1 MTGPSDVTGETILDA
16 EFDPMVKKYTAGVI
30 VFIMIITAV
39 GIPLIPLIPL
49 GLLFARWY
57 APESLRRMSAR
68 LTTNAVQVNKGV
80 FFRKEAT
87 IPLNRV
93 TDVRLHDDPWMR
105 YCGVRGLKVETAGQ
119 SGQNAGSEGD
129 LIGVVYA
136 VAFRDA
142 VLRQRQLVLE
152 GGVETTPTAAALAA
166 TPTVANE
173 LLAEIRDILARME
186 ARGRAGNG

>member
-1 MTGPSDVTGETILDA
+1 MTGFTDVTGETIQEA
-16 EFDPMVKKYTAGVI
+16 EFDAMVKKYTTGVVI
-30 VFIMIITAV
+30 FFMIISVV
-39 GIPLIPLIPL
+39 GIPLIPF
-49 GLLFARWY
+49 GLLFCRWY

-68 LTTNAVQVNKGV
+68 LTTNAIQVNKGV
-80 FFRKEAT
+80 FFRKEST

-105 YCGVRGLKVETAGQ
+105 FCGVRGLKVETAGQ
-119 SGQNAGSEGD
+119 SGQNADSEGD
-129 LIGVVYA
+129 LIGVVDA

-142 VLRQRQLVLE
+142 ILRQRQLVLE
-152 GGVETTPTAAALAA
+152 GGAETTPAAAALAA

-186 ARGRAGNG
+186 AQNRRGNG

>member
-1 MTGPSDVTGETILDA
+1 MNDSIDVTGETLIEA
-16 EFDPMVKKYTAGVI
+16 EFDPKVKKYTTGVI
-30 VFIMIITAV
+30 IFFMIITVV
-39 GIPLIPLIPL
+39 GIPLIPF
-49 GLLFARWY
+49 GLLFSLWY

-68 LTTNAVQVNKGV
+68 LTTHAIQINKGV

-105 YCGVRGLKVETAGQ
+105 FCGVRGLRVETAGA
-119 SGQNAGSEGD
+119 SGSDSGSEGD
-129 LIGVVYA
+129 LIGVVDA

-142 VLRQRQLVLE
+142 ILRQRQLVLE

-173 LLAEIRDILARME
+173 LLAEIRDILARIE
-186 ARGRAGNG
+186 AQNTNKS

>member
-1 MTGPSDVTGETILDA
+1 MSNSLDVTGEVLMEA

-30 VFIMIITAV
+30 VFVMIISVV
-39 GIPLIPLIPL
+39 GILLIPF
-49 GLLFARWY
+49 GLLFACWF

-68 LTTNAVQVNKGV
+68 LTTNAVQINKGV

-129 LIGVVYA
+129 LVGVVNA

-142 VLRQRQLVLE
+142 ILRQRQLVLE
-152 GGVETTPTAAALAA
+152 GGAEITPTAAAMAA
-166 TPTVANE
+166 TPAVANE
-173 LLAEIRDILARME
+173 LLAEIRDILIRIE
-186 ARGRAGNG
+186 SQNRNRS

>member
-1 MTGPSDVTGETILDA
+1 MNGPTDVTGATITEA
-16 EFDPMVKKYTAGVI
+16 QFDPMVKKYTAGVI
-30 VFIMIITAV
+30 VLVMIISVV
-39 GIPLIPLIPL
+39 GIPLIPL

-68 LTTNAVQVNKGV
+68 LTTNAVQINKGV

-105 YCGVRGLKVETAGQ
+105 YCGVRGLRVETAGQ

-129 LIGVVYA
+129 LIGVVDA

-142 VLRQRQLVLE
+142 ILKQRQLVLE
-152 GGVETTPTAAALAA
+152 GGGETTPSSAALAA
-166 TPTVANE
+166 TPSAAND

-186 ARGRAGNG
+186 SQGRNKS

>member
-1 MTGPSDVTGETILDA
+1 MQDSFDVTGETLLEA

-30 VFIMIITAV
+30 VFIMIITVV
-39 GIPLIPLIPL
+39 GIPLIPFA
-49 GLLFARWY
+49 LLFARWY

-105 YCGVRGLKVETAGQ
+105 YCGVRGLKVETAGA
-119 SGQNAGSEGD
+119 SGSDAGSEGD
-129 LIGVVYA
+129 LVGVVDA

-142 VLRQRQLVLE
+142 ILRQRQLVLE
-152 GGVETTPTAAALAA
+152 GGAETTPTAAALAA

-173 LLAEIRDILARME
+173 LLAEIRDILTRIE
-186 ARGRAGNG
+186 AQNRNKS

>member
-1 MTGPSDVTGETILDA
+1 MQDSIDVTGETLLQA
-16 EFDPMVKKYTAGVI
+16 EFDPTVKKYTAGVI
-30 VFIMIITAV
+30 VLIMIITVV
-39 GIPLIPLIPL
+39 GIPLIPL
-49 GLLFARWY
+49 GLLFAWWY

-105 YCGVRGLKVETAGQ
+105 FCGVRGLKIETAGG
-119 SGQNAGSEGD
+119 SGTDSGSEGD
-129 LIGVVYA
+129 LVGVSDP

-142 VLRQRQLVLE
+142 ILRQRQLVLE
-152 GGVETTPTAAALAA
+152 GGAETTPTAAALAA

-186 ARGRAGNG
+186 SRDRRNP

>member
-1 MTGPSDVTGETILDA
+1 MTIPNDVTGKTIHEA
-16 EFDPMVKKYTAGVI
+16 EFDPMVKKYTAGAI
-30 VFIMIITAV
+30 VLVMIISVV
-39 GIPLIPLIPL
+39 GIPFIPF
-49 GLLFARWY
+49 GLLFSWWY

-68 LTTNAVQVNKGV
+68 LTTNAVQINKGV

-105 YCGVRGLKVETAGQ
+105 MCGVRGLKVETAGQ
-119 SGQNAGSEGD
+119 SGQDAGSEGD
-129 LIGVVYA
+129 LIGVVDP

-142 VLRQRQLVLE
+142 ILRQRQLVIE
-152 GGVETTPTAAALAA
+152 GGAQTAVAASGAAPAAA
-166 TPTVANE
+166 PSEVGE

-186 ARGRAGNG
+186 AQGRGGKG

>member
-39 GIPLIPLIPL
+39 GIPLIPL

-105 YCGVRGLKVETAGQ
+105 YCGVRGLKVETAGA
-119 SGQNAGSEGD
+119 SGQDGGSEGD
-129 LIGVVYA
+129 LIGVVDP

-152 GGVETTPTAAALAA
+152 GGVETTPTATALAA

-173 LLAEIRDILARME
+173 LLAEIRDILARIE
-186 ARGRAGNG
+186 TQSRK

>member
-1 MTGPSDVTGETILDA
+1 MIGPADVTGETILEA
-16 EFDPMVKKYTAGVI
+16 KFDPMVKKYSAGVI
-30 VFIMIITAV
+30 IFIMIISVV
-39 GIPLIPLIPL
+39 GIPLIPL

-68 LTTNAVQVNKGV
+68 LTTNAVQINKWV

-105 YCGVRGLKVETAGQ
+105 FCGVRGLKVETAGQ

>member
-1 MTGPSDVTGETILDA
+1 MNGSTDVTGETILEA
-16 EFDPMVKKYTAGVI
+16 QFDPMVKKHTAGVI
-30 VFIMIITAV
+30 IFVMIISVV
-39 GIPLIPLIPL
+39 GIPLIPF
-49 GLLFARWY
+49 GLLFARWF

-68 LTTNAVQVNKGV
+68 LTTNAIQINKGV

-129 LIGVVYA
+129 LVGVVDA
-136 VAFRDA
+136 IAFRDA
-142 VLRQRQLVLE
+142 ILRQRQLVLE
-152 GGVETTPTAAALAA
+152 GGAETTPTAAALAA

-173 LLAEIRDILARME
+173 LLAEIRDILTRIE
-186 ARGRAGNG
+186 AQNRKNS